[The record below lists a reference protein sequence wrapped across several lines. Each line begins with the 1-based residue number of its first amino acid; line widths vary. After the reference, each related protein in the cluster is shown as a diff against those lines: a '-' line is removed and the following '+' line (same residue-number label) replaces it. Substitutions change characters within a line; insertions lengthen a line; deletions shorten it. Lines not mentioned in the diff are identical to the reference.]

1 MPNSKLSNEIIIN
14 LSRQVN
20 RRIDIELKFSYA
32 IDIEEIRQILS
43 ETILSSKNLLT
54 EPTHGIAV
62 SALEPDGYRLIIN
75 VWTKANGFTDVKYV
89 LQEKIINALKQKGVK
104 LPGM

>member
-1 MPNSKLSNEIIIN
+1 MCI
-14 LSRQVN
+14 SRQGN

-32 IDIEEIRQILS
+32 IDIEEIKQILS

-54 EPTHGIAV
+54 EPVHRIAV

-75 VWTKANGFTDVKYV
+75 VWTKAHGFTDVKYI
-89 LQEKIINALKQKGVK
+89 LKKKILNSYKQKNIR
-104 LPGM
+104 LPKM